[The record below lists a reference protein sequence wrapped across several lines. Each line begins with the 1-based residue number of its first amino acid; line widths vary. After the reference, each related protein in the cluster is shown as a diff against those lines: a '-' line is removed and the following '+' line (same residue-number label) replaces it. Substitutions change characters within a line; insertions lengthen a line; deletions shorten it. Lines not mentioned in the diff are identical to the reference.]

1 MPCSWDVKPNFRHRG
16 LLARTGEGRYHCVM
30 SDSDLSQHAA
40 FLRRAVELSRR
51 SLETA
56 EGGPFG
62 AVIVRDGEVLAE
74 AWNRVIA
81 ASDPTA
87 HAEVLAIREACRS
100 VADFQLPGSILYSS
114 CEPCPMCLSAAY
126 WARVERIYYANTRE
140 EAAAIG
146 FCDAELYRELS
157 LPGDRRRVPAQRLL
171 LDDAFEPMRLWAELP
186 GRILY

>member
-1 MPCSWDVKPNFRHRG
+1 MAGADRG
-16 LLARTGEGRYHCVM
+16 KGATIAAMNANDISLHE
-30 SDSDLSQHAA
+30 A
-40 FLRRAVELSRR
+40 FLRRAVALSRR
-51 SLETA
+51 SLESG

-62 AVIVRDGEVLAE
+62 AVIVRDGKILAE

-87 HAEVLAIREACRS
+87 HAEVLAIREACRG

-126 WARVERIYYANTRE
+126 WARIERIYYANTRE

-146 FCDAELYRELS
+146 FCDADLYRELS
-157 LPGDRRRVPAQRLL
+157 LPGDRRRVPAQRLA
-171 LDDAFEPMRLWAELP
+171 LDGAFEPMRLWAAIP

>member
-1 MPCSWDVKPNFRHRG
+1 M
-16 LLARTGEGRYHCVM
+16 ARERSAAAGGRMAGVDGGAKGRYHCAMNVP
-30 SDSDLSQHAA
+30 DLSLHEA

-51 SLETA
+51 SLETG

-62 AVIVRDGEVLAE
+62 AVVVRDGKVLAE
-74 AWNRVIA
+74 AWNRVVA

-157 LPGDRRRVPAQRLL
+157 LPGERRRVPALRLNL
-171 LDDAFEPMRLWAELP
+171 EGAFEPMRLWAELP